1 MIIAVT
7 AVINL
12 PASGGRKE
20 FVYDCGVI
28 GLCPPCTRATP
39 LAGVGSL
46 LVGGWGREPCA
57 HAPDSK
63 PTRQQ
68 GFCALLAG
76 GCAPESKPTH
86 QQGSCALLASGF
98 TAGSVCARLPPPP
111 THQQGTHPCQGCCPC
126 ARWAHTNIPRVSD
139 QPSLHSYLIL

>member
-1 MIIAVT
+1 MKNIARIANAVTVIAVT

-46 LVGGWGREPCA
+46 LVGGCSRALHIIWQIVMLIPASDGGGGGGVGIAVITICHENQHLHLRGGASEKEDSASPRE
-57 HAPDSK
+57 DK
-63 PTRQQ
+63 I
-68 GFCALLAG
+68 
-76 GCAPESKPTH
+76 
-86 QQGSCALLASGF
+86 
-98 TAGSVCARLPPPP
+98 LPR
-111 THQQGTHPCQGCCPC
+111 TCISFF
-126 ARWAHTNIPRVSD
+126 HT
-139 QPSLHSYLIL
+139 